1 MIVRKGD
8 FYFSLVLDFFCAF
21 VFVVSGS
28 FPPEAATF
36 PRISSA
42 MLFVL
47 SCYLMFTSLKG
58 KTNNPDTPRQDGFRY
73 GSAVLL
79 VLGFVAYAL
88 LLNLLGYI
96 ITTLILV
103 YYTIFVIG
111 YRNQKWL
118 IITSIASVAV
128 TWAVFGLI
136 LGVPLPVSF
145 ITRLIQ
151 G

>member
-73 GSAVLL
+73 GSAEE
-79 VLGFVAYAL
+79 
-88 LLNLLGYI
+88 
-96 ITTLILV
+96 
-103 YYTIFVIG
+103 
-111 YRNQKWL
+111 
-118 IITSIASVAV
+118 
-128 TWAVFGLI
+128 I
-136 LGVPLPVSF
+136 LGNVAASGGKEPDTTNTKAQKKSS
-145 ITRLIQ
+145 TSEK
-151 G
+151 